1 MILLYVTGITGHS
14 GSWFI
19 ERMEREAAK
28 AGGMPLPFAGVRCA
42 VRPGSDA
49 SRLEASPLGVEIAR
63 GDLDDTD
70 FLLRSMRGAR
80 AVLHIASI
88 FTSPNVAEAALRC
101 GVEWLVMVHTTGRYS
116 KYKSASEEYIRIE
129 EAILAMRDR
138 IGVTVLRPTMIY
150 GSSRDRNMWK
160 LVDFLH
166 RHTFFPLFGAG
177 ANLMQPVHA
186 RDLGNAYYDVLANR
200 DCTFNRDYNLAG
212 QRPISYLDLVRRVS
226 RTLGRRNVIVK
237 VPLSLSILGA
247 KLYNA
252 VSRNPVISVEQV
264 LRMQEDKAFD
274 FADAVRDFGY
284 APLSFEEGI
293 VEEVREYLASRGGRK
308 GEARS
313 DG

>member
-1 MILLYVTGITGHS
+1 MLYVTGITGHS
-14 GSWFI
+14 GSWFL
-19 ERMEREAAK
+19 ERMERAAAK
-28 AGGMPLPFAGVRCA
+28 IGGMPLPFAGVRCA

-49 SRLEASPLGVEIAR
+49 SRLEASPLGIEIAR
-63 GDLDDTD
+63 GDLDDID

-88 FTSPNVAEAALRC
+88 FTSPNVAEAALRS

-129 EAILAMRDR
+129 EAILSMRDK

-166 RHTFFPLFGAG
+166 RHTLFPLFGAG

-200 DCTFNRDYNLAG
+200 ERTFNRDYNLPG
-212 QRPISYLDLVRRVS
+212 KRPISYLDLVRRVS

-237 VPLSLSILGA
+237 VPLPLSILGA

-252 VSRNPVISVEQV
+252 VSRTPVISVEQV

-274 FADAVRDFGY
+274 YVDAARDFGY

-293 VEEVREYLASRGGRK
+293 VEEVREYLASRTGRK

>member
-1 MILLYVTGITGHS
+1 MLYVTGITGHS
-14 GSWFI
+14 GSWFL
-19 ERMEREAAK
+19 ERMERAAAK
-28 AGGMPLPFAGVRCA
+28 IGGMPLPFAGVRCA

-49 SRLEASPLGVEIAR
+49 SRLEASPLGIEIAR
-63 GDLDDTD
+63 GDLDDID

-88 FTSPNVAEAALRC
+88 FTSPNVAEAALRS

-129 EAILAMRDR
+129 EAILSMRDK

-186 RDLGNAYYDVLANR
+186 RDLGNAYYEVLANR
-200 DCTFNRDYNLAG
+200 ERTFNRDYNLPG
-212 QRPISYLDLVRRVS
+212 KRPISYLDLVRRVS

-237 VPLSLSILGA
+237 VPLPLSILGA

-252 VSRNPVISVEQV
+252 VSRTPVISVEQV

-274 FADAVRDFGY
+274 YVDAARDFGY

-293 VEEVREYLASRGGRK
+293 VEEVREYLASRTGRK

>member
-1 MILLYVTGITGHS
+1 MLYVTGITGHS
-14 GSWFI
+14 GSWFL

-28 AGGMPLPFAGVRCA
+28 IGGMPLPFAGVRCA

-49 SRLEASPLGVEIAR
+49 SRLEASPLGIEIAR
-63 GDLDDTD
+63 GDLDDID

-88 FTSPNVAEAALRC
+88 FTSPNVAEAALRS

-129 EAILAMRDR
+129 EAILSMRDK

-166 RHTFFPLFGAG
+166 RHTLFPLFGAG

-200 DCTFNRDYNLAG
+200 ERTFNRDYNLPG
-212 QRPISYLDLVRRVS
+212 KRPISYLDLVRRVS

-237 VPLSLSILGA
+237 VPLPLSILGA

-252 VSRNPVISVEQV
+252 VSRTPVISVEQV
-264 LRMQEDKAFD
+264 LRMQEDKAFEYT
-274 FADAVRDFGY
+274 DAVRDFGY

-293 VEEVREYLASRGGRK
+293 VEEVREYLASRTGRK

>member
-1 MILLYVTGITGHS
+1 
-14 GSWFI
+14 
-19 ERMEREAAK
+19 MEREAAK
-28 AGGMPLPFAGVRCA
+28 ADGMPLPFAGVRCA
-42 VRPGSDA
+42 VRSGSDA
-49 SRLEASPLGVEIAR
+49 SRLEASPLGIEIAR

-88 FTSPNVAEAALRC
+88 FNSPNVSEAALRS

-116 KYKSASEEYIRIE
+116 KYKSASEEYIKIE
-129 EAILAMRDR
+129 EAILSMRDR

-177 ANLMQPVHA
+177 GNLMQPVHA

-226 RTLGRRNVIVK
+226 WTLAQCRADQDGSPNGRTAVPKGRNVIVK

-252 VSRNPVISVEQV
+252 VSKKPVISVEQV